1 MDYIKKNKT
10 DNPQGDLVKSTWE
23 NPVGKAVIIIS
34 GGFGVLVTAGFAFR
48 ALAYATRGFKEFTSA
63 LKS

>member
-1 MDYIKKNKT
+1 MNFIDQQKT
-10 DNPQGDLVKSTWE
+10 DGPIVNTIKLVWE
-23 NPVGKAVIIIS
+23 NPAGKIAIYVGATFGLLYL
-34 GGFGVLVTAGFAFR
+34 GGLSFR